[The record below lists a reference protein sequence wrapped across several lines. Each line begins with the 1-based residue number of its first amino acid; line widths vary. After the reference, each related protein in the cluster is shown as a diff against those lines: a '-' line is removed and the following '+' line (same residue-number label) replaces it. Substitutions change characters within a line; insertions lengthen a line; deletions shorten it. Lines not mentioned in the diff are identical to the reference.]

1 MRRRRTA
8 LVATAVLLTVIGPL
22 GILLAIWAGERF
34 VTAWNTAFLT
44 YAVVGLMILWSRP
57 GNGIGRLF
65 LMLGVV
71 VPLAELAAAYARS
84 GLPGGGWAAWLS
96 SMSNPIVF
104 GSLFIFLP
112 LLFPTGTYP
121 SPRWRRFGMFA
132 IGLLGLS
139 ALLFVLTPGPLDC
152 CAGIRNPIGIPEFRG
167 LRGVTPFVF
176 PAVVLTAMVAFVSL
190 AIRYRRS
197 RGEERLQMKWFL
209 FAVGFILLAG
219 IGGSLASV
227 GVLPEDSNDMIPI
240 LVFPTAVAGI
250 AVAVGIAILK
260 HRLYEIDVVISK
272 TLVYGA
278 LAAFITAVYVGIV
291 VGVGTLVGSGGEPNL
306 GLQIAA
312 TALVALLFQ
321 PVRDRVQHVANR
333 MVYGVRATPYEV
345 MAGFGD
351 RMAGSL
357 RVEDVLPG
365 MAEAAARG
373 VGAPAARVTL
383 GLPAGGT
390 REEVWPPDA
399 SATEFDHVAPVS
411 HGGEPVGEI
420 VVAKA
425 PGDSVRPAE
434 EALLRDLASQ
444 AGLALHNVQLTLEL
458 QTRLEE
464 ISRQAE
470 DLRAS
475 QQRIVTAAGDERRR
489 VERTIEERVER
500 RLDDL
505 ATRLAAARE
514 GLGASSEATAGRLD
528 ELRAEAQETLEMLRD
543 IARGIYPPLLADRGL
558 AAAVEA
564 QAVRAATPV
573 AVEVDG
579 VDRYPQEVE
588 AGMYFVCLEGIR
600 SADEGARVRLWSQ
613 DGSLRFELHGST
625 PEPEGLQRIRD
636 RIEALGGDV
645 DASGGTIAGRVPVRA
660 LKPA

>member
-1 MRRRRTA
+1 MA
-8 LVATAVLLTVIGPL
+8 LVGIGVLVALIAPM
-22 GILLAIWAGERF
+22 GIFLAIRTGERF
-34 VTAWNTAFLT
+34 VIAWNTAFLA
-44 YAVVGLMILWSRP
+44 YAVVGFLILWNRP

-65 LMLGVV
+65 LLLGLT
-71 VPLAELAAAYARS
+71 VPLAEIAAAYAHYR
-84 GLPGGGWAAWLS
+84 LPGGEWAAWLS

-112 LLFPTGTYP
+112 LLFPTGSYP
-121 SPRWRRFGMFA
+121 SPRWRGFGVFA
-132 IGLLGLS
+132 IVLLGLS
-139 ALLFVLTPGPLDC
+139 TLLYVLTPGPLDC
-152 CAGIRNPIGIPEFRG
+152 CARITNPIDIPAFRG
-167 LRGVTPFVF
+167 LRAVTPFVF
-176 PAVVLTAMVAFVSL
+176 PAVVLTALVAFVSL
-190 AIRYRRS
+190 ALRYRRS
-197 RGEERLQMKWFL
+197 RGEERLQMKWFV

-219 IGGSLASV
+219 VGGSLASIGLV
-227 GVLPEDSNDMIPI
+227 FEDSNDLIPI

-250 AVAVGIAILK
+250 AVAVGIAVLRY
-260 HRLYEIDVVISK
+260 RLYDIDVVVNR

-278 LAAFITAVYVGIV
+278 LAAFITTVYVGIV
-291 VGVGTLVGSGGEPNL
+291 VGIGALVGSRGEPNL

-312 TALVALLFQ
+312 TALVALFFQ
-321 PVRDRVQHVANR
+321 PVRDRVQHLANR
-333 MVYGVRATPYEV
+333 LVYGARATPYEV

-383 GLPAGGT
+383 VLPGGGT
-390 REEVWPPDA
+390 REQVWPSDA
-399 SATEFDHVAPVS
+399 SATEFEHVAPVS

-420 VVAKA
+420 AVAKA
-425 PGDSVRPAE
+425 PGDPVRPAE

-458 QTRLEE
+458 QARLEE

-470 DLRAS
+470 ELRAS
-475 QQRIVTAAGDERRR
+475 QQRIVTAADDERRLL
-489 VERTIEERVER
+489 ERTIEDRVER
-500 RLDDL
+500 RLDDM
-505 ATRLAAARE
+505 AARLAGARE
-514 GLGASSEATAGRLD
+514 TLGASPEATAGRLD
-528 ELRAEAQETLEMLRD
+528 ELRAEAQETLEVLRD

-564 QAVRAATPV
+564 RAGRAATPV

-579 VDRYPQEVE
+579 VGRYPQDVE
-588 AGMYFVCLEGIR
+588 AGMYFVCVEGIR
-600 SADEGARVRLWSQ
+600 ASAEGARVRLWPE
-613 DGSLRFELHGST
+613 DGALRFELHGSA

-636 RIEALGGDV
+636 RIEALGGEV

-660 LKPA
+660 LEPV